1 MTLQIMVP
9 DLPES
14 VSDATVGTWHK
25 KNWRKIKASELLVDL
40 RQTKL
45 YWKCRHPQDGVISQQ
60 FLFETGSTVQGIS
73 S

>member
-25 KNWRKIKASELLVDL
+25 KIGESIKAGELLVDL
-40 RQTKL
+40 
-45 YWKCRHPQDGVISQQ
+45 
-60 FLFETGSTVQGIS
+60 ETDKVVLEVPAP
-73 S
+73 

>member
-25 KNWRKIKASELLVDL
+25 KIGESIKAGELLVDL
-40 RQTKL
+40 ETDKVVL
-45 YWKCRHPQDGVISQQ
+45 EVPAPQDGVISQQ
-60 FLFETGSTVQGIS
+60 FFETGSTVQGHQR
-73 S
+73 